1 MKDKVVKLHN
11 GKDYYIIEELEYF
24 GHLYAIAT
32 ECNLEEDTIKE
43 NELVLM
49 EIQMDSQGMIAK
61 EVKEET
67 LANEIIKEFQK
78 KMQENS

>member
-24 GHLYAIAT
+24 GHLYAIAA

>member
-61 EVKEET
+61 EVKEQT